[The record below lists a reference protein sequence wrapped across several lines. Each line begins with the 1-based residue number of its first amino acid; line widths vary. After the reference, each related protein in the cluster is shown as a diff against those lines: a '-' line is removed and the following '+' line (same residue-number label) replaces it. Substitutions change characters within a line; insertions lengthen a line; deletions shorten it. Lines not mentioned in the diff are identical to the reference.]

1 MNPSPLHLIPILG
14 VRSKRLVFS
23 TDRSRSWRKCGR
35 HCEFQLYFTVVLK
48 SYAICLYFYT
58 SKSQGVISSKMKT
71 HFSSIV
77 SSNISKNRIYYRQ
90 RLVWEIFFKF
100 FLKSWPIDLKGK
112 VLLEKWNFLLA
123 LNQQQLKR
131 RPTKTWKSSCRV
143 LLVEIKNS
151 FDLSAE
157 ENRQSFE
164 LFLPNWLHF
173 GKYVFQL
180 KLISARAVSDVLQG
194 QPKAHQNSDSRKQ
207 VRWLKFIQR
216 LPEIQCVLEMKWVCK
231 H

>member
-1 MNPSPLHLIPILG
+1 MW
-14 VRSKRLVFS
+14 S
-23 TDRSRSWRKCGR
+23 TLWVPN
-35 HCEFQLYFTVVLK
+35 YFMVLLK

-90 RLVWEIFFKF
+90 RLFWEIFFKF

-143 LLVEIKNS
+143 LLVEIKKTVSTFQQKKIGKVLNYFFQIGFTLENMS
-151 FDLSAE
+151 FSKGGH
-157 ENRQSFE
+157 RCTTRTTQSTSE
-164 LFLPNWLHF
+164 L
-173 GKYVFQL
+173 
-180 KLISARAVSDVLQG
+180 G
-194 QPKAHQNSDSRKQ
+194 Q
-207 VRWLKFIQR
+207 
-216 LPEIQCVLEMKWVCK
+216 
-231 H
+231 